1 MSGHT
6 PGKWIARKSKLLN
19 AYAIETDDRRVAVT
33 PYDDRVAISPTGE
46 ADARLIAAAPELL
59 AACKEM
65 LASDGLIGNQPSVW
79 QAVQHMRAAI
89 YKAEGRGE

>member
-1 MSGHT
+1 MDEHNCEYATNPLRIKADWIHNLLQELEVSGVALPCGDYT
-6 PGKWIARKSKLLN
+6 D
-19 AYAIETDDRRVAVT
+19 AYDAIETVRDTSA
-33 PYDDRVAISPTGE
+33 
-46 ADARLIAAAPELL
+46 ELL

-79 QAVQHMRAAI
+79 QAVQHTRAAI